1 MKYIKTGQG
10 VIVSEPQKAN
20 LNLAQNR
27 AFLVNSPPSE
37 AVGLDPLQVGSE
49 VGDLIKEISGQLVGM
64 EETTHLLGL
73 GLISGGNVFLW
84 SLPGAGKSTIARL
97 LAAGIDGEFY
107 SINLAPSTSL
117 NDLIGPPS
125 ISALKKDKWDR
136 ALCGVPTTDIAVIDE
151 WDKGSKVVHNLLLQA
166 MEERTVKTS
175 NGNKRIPLLLGI
187 AAANDI
193 PDPNIGNAIWDRLL
207 FRMQV
212 KYPGD
217 YLSLLDATGG
227 RKPVQ
232 PRLSPGDI
240 QLVQGWVDYQ
250 ALRLPREIKEKMG
263 EIYAE
268 MKRKGMEVSPRRF
281 VRWAQAIVAEALIN
295 GRTTP
300 EMRDLYTGAYI
311 LWVNLEDMEGVHK
324 MVGASSDPEKAILVQ
339 AEAVIENVKQELPKL
354 KTETP
359 DVLSV
364 VMNLQ
369 TGLNTYRKQLEGIR
383 NGGNGTKKDQLLKDI
398 QELNSDLLDKASEL
412 SA

>member
-1 MKYIKTGQG
+1 MKYIKTDQG
-10 VIVSEPQKAN
+10 VIVSDPQNAN
-20 LNLAQNR
+20 LNLAHNR
-27 AFLVNSPPSE
+27 AFLVDSPPSG
-37 AVGLDPLQVGSE
+37 AVELDPLQVGSE

-97 LAAGIDGEFY
+97 LASGIDGKFY

-136 ALCGVPTTDIAVIDE
+136 ALCGIPDSEIAVIDE

-175 NGNKRIPLLLGI
+175 EGNKSIPLLLGI

-193 PDPNIGNAIWDRLL
+193 PDPSIKNAIWDRLL

-232 PRLSPGDI
+232 PRLSPSDI

-281 VRWAQAIVAEALIN
+281 TRWAQAIVAEALIN

-324 MVGASSDPEKAILVQ
+324 MVGASSDPEKATLVQ
-339 AEAVIENVKQELPKL
+339 AEAMIENVKQELPKL

-359 DVLSV
+359 DVLSI

-369 TGLNTYRKQLEGIR
+369 TGLNKYRKQLNGIR
-383 NGGNGTKKDQLLKDI
+383 NGGNGAKKDQLIKEI
-398 QELNSDLLDKASEL
+398 QELNSDLLDKASEF

>member
-10 VIVSEPQKAN
+10 VIVSEPQKAI

-27 AFLVNSPPSE
+27 AFLVNSPPAG
-37 AVGLDPLQVGSE
+37 AVELDPLQVGSE

-64 EETTHLLGL
+64 DETTHLLGL
-73 GLISGGNVFLW
+73 ALLSGGNIFLW

-97 LAAGIDGEFY
+97 LAAGIDGEYFPIIL
-107 SINLAPSTSL
+107 SPSTSL
-117 NDLIGPPS
+117 DELLGPLS
-125 ISALKKDKWDR
+125 ISALKQDKLDR
-136 ALCGVPTTDIAVIDE
+136 ALCGLPKSDICLLDE
-151 WDKGSKVVHNLLLQA
+151 WDKASKTVHNLLLQA
-166 MEERTVKTS
+166 MEERTVRTS
-175 NGNKRIPLLLGI
+175 DGNKHIPLLLGI

-250 ALRLPREIKEKMG
+250 AMNLPREIKEKMG

-281 VRWAQAIVAEALIN
+281 KRWAHAIVAEAVIN

-300 EMRDLYTGAYI
+300 EMQDLYTGAYI
-311 LWVNLEDMEGVHK
+311 LWVDLKDMEGVHK
-324 MVGASSDPEKAILVQ
+324 LVGASSDPEKAILVQ

>member
-1 MKYIKTGQG
+1 MKYIKTDQG
-10 VIVSEPQKAN
+10 VIVSDPQKAN
-20 LNLAQNR
+20 LNLAHNR
-27 AFLVNSPPSE
+27 AFLVDSPPSE
-37 AVGLDPLQVGSE
+37 AVELDPLQVGCE

-64 EETTHLLGL
+64 EETTHLLAL

-97 LAAGIDGEFY
+97 LAAGIDGECFF
-107 SINLAPSTSL
+107 INLSPSISM

-136 ALCGVPTTDIAVIDE
+136 ALSGVPKTHFAVFDE

-175 NGNKRIPLLLGI
+175 DGNKRIPLLLGI

-193 PDPNIGNAIWDRLL
+193 PDPSIKNAIWDRLL

-212 KYPGD
+212 KYPGN
-217 YLSLLDATGG
+217 YQSLLDATGG

-268 MKRKGMEVSPRRF
+268 MKRKGMIVSPRRF
-281 VRWAQAIVAEALIN
+281 VRWAHAIVAEALIN
-295 GRTTP
+295 GRTKP

-311 LWVNLEDMEGVHK
+311 LWVDLKDMEQVHK
-324 MVGASSDPEKAILVQ
+324 LVGASSDPEKAILVQ
-339 AEAVIENVKQELPKL
+339 SEATIENVNQELSKL

-359 DVLSV
+359 DVLSI

-383 NGGNGTKKDQLLKDI
+383 NGGNVEKKEQLLKQI
-398 QELNSDLLDKASEL
+398 QELNSDLLDKASEF
-412 SA
+412 SS